1 MNQHEVTGR
10 HRDLEVVETRFEIS
24 THYDEGEL
32 KVDLTGTFDALSAE
46 RLIKC
51 LQDHR
56 KHIKRAV
63 IHTGRLNRL
72 DPVGKDTFQGG
83 LHELKDLCY
92 YLVFCGK
99 HAGEISPPWT
109 FSY

>member
-1 MNQHEVTGR
+1 MKAGS
-10 HRDLEVVETRFEIS
+10 EIS
-24 THYDEGEL
+24 AHSAKGEL
-32 KVDLTGTFDALSAE
+32 KVDLRGTFDATSAE
-46 RLIKC
+46 RLIDC

-56 KHIKRAV
+56 KHIKRAL

-72 DPVGKDTFQGG
+72 DPVGKDAFRGR

-92 YLVFCGK
+92 YLVFDGK
-99 HAGEISPPWT
+99 HADEISPPWT